1 MRKVF
6 VSLLI
11 CILCSGCV
19 TTKQWAAVKEGGK
32 VATWALT
39 TMLIVKQIQYFD
51 SWENK

>member
-1 MRKVF
+1 MTR
-6 VSLLI
+6 
-11 CILCSGCV
+11 
-19 TTKQWAAVKEGGK
+19 AVKKKTGIILEGGK